1 VCGTLYLG
9 QPGQRGTELETL
21 ELKKRYSALYK
32 ASASRPALVD
42 VPPLRFL
49 MIDGVGGVGDPYF
62 QDSMGALYA
71 LAYPVKFA
79 AKKRLSLSYPVM
91 PSEGLYWD
99 PDGGPGTE
107 PSSQN
112 AAAWRLMLLLPDAV
126 SAEFVDEIREK
137 VRIKKQPPRLDD
149 IRVQTF
155 SEGRSVQILH
165 VGPYADESPTVRL
178 LFDFAEQQ
186 GHEIA
191 GSHHE
196 IYLNDP
202 GKTAPDKLKTVLRYA
217 VRKRS

>member
-1 VCGTLYLG
+1 
-9 QPGQRGTELETL
+9 LEAL

-32 ASASRPALVD
+32 ASASRPSMID

-49 MIDGVGGVGDPYF
+49 MIDGVGDVAGPYF

-71 LAYPVKFA
+71 LAYAVKFA
-79 AKKRLSLSYPVM
+79 AKKRLSLSYAVM

-99 PDGGPGTE
+99 ADSGPGTE
-107 PSSQN
+107 PSSTD

-126 SAEFVDEIREK
+126 SAEFVDEVREK
-137 VRIKKQPPRLDD
+137 VRLKKRLARLDD

-165 VGPYADESPTVRL
+165 VGPYADETPTVRL

-196 IYLNDP
+196 VYLNDP
-202 GKTAPDKLKTVLRYA
+202 GKTAPEKLKTVLRYA
-217 VRKRS
+217 VRKRT